1 MRGKLAASRLMS
13 QEIGSRM
20 EKYNIH
26 PMIGKTFEWKEAH
39 QAFEAMRM
47 QNTVGKIV
55 IKV

>member
-1 MRGKLAASRLMS
+1 MS
-13 QEIGSRM
+13 EQLGEMM

-26 PMIGKTFEWKEAH
+26 PVIGKTFEWVEAH
-39 QAFEAMRM
+39 QAFEAMKM

>member
-1 MRGKLAASRLMS
+1 VRGKLAASRRMS
-13 QEIGSRM
+13 EQLGEMM

-26 PMIGKTFEWKEAH
+26 PVIGKTFEWVEAH
-39 QAFEAMRM
+39 QAFEAMKM